1 MSKDEEL
8 GMRFEV
14 GRGVDV
20 KMIKS
25 AKDPGGEISLGQKVK
40 QLSPGSFEWKISG
53 EYPVRNKNIW
63 LQG

>member
-14 GRGVDV
+14 GHGVDV
-20 KMIKS
+20 KTIKF
-25 AKDPGGEISLGQKVK
+25 AKDPGGETSLGQKVK
-40 QLSPGSFEWKISG
+40 QLGPGSFELKSSG
-53 EYPVRNKNIW
+53 EYPVRSKNIW